1 MNPPAAIRSIAAALA
16 AALALRAAPVRAD
29 FSFDAPR
36 WFPSAGLSMPSLHG
50 GRGDPIASPL
60 VAASLPAA
68 GAGGHPTVVD
78 RYDPVDLW
86 AASAVVGRWTD
97 RSSNVLWVA
106 RFRTRLPEFRNWI
119 SYEDWESW
127 RTRDDSAFGGD
138 RDSVGSLTEAVIS
151 ACPVAISSGPRRLR
165 PANPA
170 ISRLLQYFSA
180 ESPGALV
187 YVFLP
192 KRSDWSDRQE
202 WRMVAFV
209 PAGDSPDSI
218 PDPAAEK
225 RFGAEFLSRISIP
238 GRGRRTPPPLP
249 GDDTLPPDGRA
260 RRKAVHEAFADY
272 PQWTVSDTAEVT
284 VADCLPDAVGRAFV
298 SSLTNGLP
306 RIRRAY
312 ADVLQGR
319 IPAPSRDELSS
330 LPPPLPVTNSLAL
343 VRVFAGNADYHAYL
357 DNSSG
362 PGHEGSAAVWMPS
375 RRELVM
381 NLQDATA
388 DDGLD
393 AIVRHEAFHQCLFYA
408 AAGAAAPPWFN
419 EGLAELFSSAR
430 LAPGGVEFVFNERY
444 AAIARALAPAMP
456 ELFPQLV
463 SADYPQFYAGSPRE
477 CSIRYALAWS
487 ICWFLVSEDGAPALN
502 GRPFRNVIPGCF
514 AALRDTRSSAAA
526 TRAAFGDADGMSD
539 FVQAWRLYWQER

>member
-1 MNPPAAIRSIAAALA
+1 MVDLLHQTGRNTDLISVGGITVGRGGD
-16 AALALRAAPVRAD
+16 D
-29 FSFDAPR
+29 FSLRQFA
-36 WFPSAGLSMPSLHG
+36 LH
-50 GRGDPIASPL
+50 
-60 VAASLPAA
+60 
-68 GAGGHPTVVD
+68 
-78 RYDPVDLW
+78 
-86 AASAVVGRWTD
+86 
-97 RSSNVLWVA
+97 
-106 RFRTRLPEFRNWI
+106 RLIQR
-119 SYEDWESW
+119 
-127 RTRDDSAFGGD
+127 
-138 RDSVGSLTEAVIS
+138 
-151 ACPVAISSGPRRLR
+151 
-165 PANPA
+165 
-170 ISRLLQYFSA
+170 
-180 ESPGALV
+180 
-187 YVFLP
+187 
-192 KRSDWSDRQE
+192 
-202 WRMVAFV
+202 
-209 PAGDSPDSI
+209 
-218 PDPAAEK
+218 
-225 RFGAEFLSRISIP
+225 
-238 GRGRRTPPPLP
+238 
-249 GDDTLPPDGRA
+249 
-260 RRKAVHEAFADY
+260 
-272 PQWTVSDTAEVT
+272 
-284 VADCLPDAVGRAFV
+284 
-298 SSLTNGLP
+298 LP

-393 AIVRHEAFHQCLFYA
+393 AIVRHEAFHQFLFYA
-408 AAGAAAPPWFN
+408 AAGASAPPWFN
-419 EGLAELFSSAR
+419 EGLAELFSSSR

-444 AAIARALAPAMP
+444 AAIAKALAPAMP

-502 GRPFRNVIPGCF
+502 GRPFRNVVPGCF